1 MLGLRVEVRVWNR
14 SLGGRRDLM
23 DLVCDEFQRA
33 EFRMILR
40 LQTSRDGD
48 QD

>member
-23 DLVCDEFQRA
+23 DLVYDEFERA
-33 EFRMILR
+33 EFRMIPR
-40 LQTSRDGD
+40 LQTSRDSD